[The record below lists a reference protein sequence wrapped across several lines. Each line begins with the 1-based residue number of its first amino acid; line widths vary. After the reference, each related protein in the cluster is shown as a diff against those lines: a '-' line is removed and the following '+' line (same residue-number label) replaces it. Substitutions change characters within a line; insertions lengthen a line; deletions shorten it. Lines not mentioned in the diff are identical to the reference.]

1 LNISVHEAEKLSLEA
16 IGRFVE
22 AIEDIRFTG
31 QGRQQVYGWLEQ
43 VLVQQE
49 YCQQGKAARGLV
61 RRYIEKMTGLSR
73 AQVTRLISRY
83 TSTGRVQPTVYRRRR
98 FPDRYTRADIELLA
112 SVDEAHETLSGPA
125 TRRILER
132 EAGLYGKQEYA
143 RLAGISVA
151 HLYNLRKSQR
161 YRERR
166 LNYVKTRPT
175 AVSIGERRKPD
186 PRGQPGYLRLDTVHQ
201 GDQPDAKGVF
211 HINAVD
217 EVLQGQVVGATPR
230 ISEAYLKPVLE
241 DMMRQFPF
249 RIRGFHTD
257 NGSEFINRTVAELL
271 NKLLIEQTKSRPRQS
286 GDNGLVETKNG
297 AVIRKHIGYG
307 YIDAAHADRINSF
320 YRAYLNPYLNYHRP
334 CAQADVQIDEKGRK
348 RVRYRRYQTPLE
360 TLLALDKPAQ
370 FLRQGL
376 SINALKR
383 IAAALSDTEAA
394 RRMQQAKNRL
404 FEKLRLTAWH
414 PRLEQRAEEM
424 TVHGKACGDKT
435 PHGFSKNLGN
445 RESRFPHSLR
455 PGCDH

>member
-22 AIEDIRFTG
+22 ASEELRFTS
-31 QGRQQVYGWLEQ
+31 QDRQQVYGWVEQ

-49 YCQQGKAARGLV
+49 YTQQGKAARGLV
-61 RRYIEKMTGLSR
+61 RRYIEKMTGMSR
-73 AQVTRLISRY
+73 SQVTRLIARY
-83 TSTGRVQPTVYRRRR
+83 AATGGVRPTVYRRRR

-132 EAGLYGKQEYA
+132 EHQLYGKQEYA
-143 RLAGISVA
+143 RLAAVSVA
-151 HLYNLRKSQR
+151 HLYNLRKSPR

-166 LNYVKTRPT
+166 LNYTRTRPT
-175 AVSIGERRKPD
+175 AVSIGERRKPQ
-186 PRGQPGYLRLDTVHQ
+186 PQGQPGYLRLDTVHQ
-201 GDQPDAKGVF
+201 GDQREAKGVY

-217 EVLQGQVVGATPR
+217 EVLQWQVVGSTPR

-241 DMMRQFPF
+241 NMLRQFPF

-271 NKLLIEQTKSRPRQS
+271 EKLLIEQTKSRPRQS

-297 AVIRKHIGYG
+297 AIIRKHIGYG
-307 YIDAAHADRINSF
+307 YIDAGHADRLNDF
-320 YRAYLNPYLNYHRP
+320 YREYMNPYLNYHRP
-334 CAQADVQIDEKGRK
+334 CAQAEVEIDHRGRK
-348 RVRYRRYQTPLE
+348 RVRYKRYQTPLE
-360 TLLALDKPAQ
+360 TLLALDNPAQ
-370 FLRQGL
+370 YLRQGL

-394 RRMQQAKNRL
+394 RRMQLAKNRL
-404 FEKLRLTAWH
+404 FERLRLTA
-414 PRLEQRAEEM
+414 
-424 TVHGKACGDKT
+424 
-435 PHGFSKNLGN
+435 
-445 RESRFPHSLR
+445 
-455 PGCDH
+455 